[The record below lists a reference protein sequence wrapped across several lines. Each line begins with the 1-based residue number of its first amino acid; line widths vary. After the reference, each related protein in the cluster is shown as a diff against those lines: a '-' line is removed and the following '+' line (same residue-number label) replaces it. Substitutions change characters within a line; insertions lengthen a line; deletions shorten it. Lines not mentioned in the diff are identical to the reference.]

1 MRSEDLQCVST
12 REVKITNSSVPP
24 AILQGL
30 FDRIKYAVLWKDLVT
45 ASIFDYSLL
54 GLQIVVGILFAIVFR
69 LIVILQ
75 RKATFTPWRT
85 RSSARIVRRPP
96 GNIPMRN
103 MNIF

>member
-1 MRSEDLQCVST
+1 M
-12 REVKITNSSVPP
+12 
-24 AILQGL
+24 

-85 RSSARIVRRPP
+85 RSNARIVRRPP